1 MDTPENRELNHRLN
15 VVRNTSRIALG
26 DAERAA
32 KWACSRDANWALE
45 TAQRAYDAARALH
58 DAVYDWE
65 IHDIVEDEEE
75 EESRQEEL
83 ADYVNR
89 VHSEIFPGK

>member
-1 MDTPENRELNHRLN
+1 MDTPKNRELNHRLN

-58 DAVYDWE
+58 DTFYDWDLHE
-65 IHDIVEDEEE
+65 IVEEE
-75 EESRQEEL
+75 EEAEALEEER

-89 VHSEIFPGK
+89 VHAEIFPGR